1 MDMALVDLCEPLFQ
15 YVCSLN
21 RLAREGGN
29 VSQGQVE
36 AELETMLADIK
47 SKAKNNSGTSAA
59 WDEKVEW
66 ALIAF
71 CDFTVRESK
80 LPYAGRWRG
89 LGPKRG
95 NLVLDEQ
102 FFDLLNEA
110 LRETGES
117 AIQRLAVFYTILGL
131 GFTGM
136 HAGQPDKISTEIRAK
151 MRELYARI
159 GGNVS
164 GDGSQRICPQ
174 AYEKVD
180 QRTLELS
187 TGSWLVPLAI
197 VFCVL
202 SLSLLAVNVVV
213 YRTNRAILGEQV
225 NAINEHHAKL
235 IEADKKAN

>member
-1 MDMALVDLCEPLFQ
+1 MALVDLCEPLFQ

-36 AELETMLADIK
+36 AELESLLAEVK
-47 SKAKNNSGTSAA
+47 NKAKTNPSTAAA

-102 FFDLLNEA
+102 FFDLLNES
-110 LRETGES
+110 LRETGD
-117 AIQRLAVFYTILGL
+117 AAVQRLAVFYTILGL

-136 HAGQPDKISTEIRAK
+136 YSGLPDKISTEIRAK

-159 GGNVS
+159 GGS
-164 GDGSQRICPQ
+164 LAGESAQRICPQ
-174 AYEKVD
+174 AYENVD
-180 QRTLELS
+180 TRTLELS
-187 TGSWLVPLAI
+187 TGSWLLPLAI

-202 SLSLLAVNVVV
+202 VLSLLTINAVV
-213 YRTNRAILGEQV
+213 YRSNRAVLGEQV
-225 NAINEHHAKL
+225 NAIIDHH
-235 IEADKKAN
+235 KKIGEPGKR

>member
-1 MDMALVDLCEPLFQ
+1 MALVDQCEPLFQ

-36 AELETMLADIK
+36 AELETLLAEAK
-47 SKAKNNSGTSAA
+47 NKAKTNPTTAAA
-59 WDEKVEW
+59 WDEKTEW
-66 ALIAF
+66 AIIAF

-102 FFDLLNEA
+102 FFDLLNET
-110 LRETGES
+110 LKETGD
-117 AIQRLAVFYTILGL
+117 AAMQRLSVFYTILGL

-136 HAGQPDKISTEIRAK
+136 YCGQPDKISTELRAK

-159 GGNVS
+159 GGNVGS
-164 GDGSQRICPQ
+164 DGAQRICPQ
-174 AYEKVD
+174 AYENVD

-202 SLSLLAVNVVV
+202 LVTLFAVNIVV
-213 YRTNRAILGEQV
+213 YIQSKKSLRDEVVQITQQHE
-225 NAINEHHAKL
+225 KL
-235 IEADKKAN
+235 TKTDKN